1 MTQTAHTGNALAI
14 GENCTANTYIIQ
26 HAADERLL
34 ALLLTAEANNAR
46 LTDRLLQA
54 LEENTRLRLALAGI
68 DTKALTK
75 NG

>member
-54 LEENTRLRLALAGI
+54 LEENARLRQALAGT
-68 DTKALTK
+68 DNKGTNK
-75 NG
+75 